1 MNPITPAGQLA
12 EAAAARPEQ
21 FACTYMGREFTYAEL
36 FKMSEECARAF
47 AAIGVHEDC
56 RVMLHMPL
64 IPQALSCFYGLNM
77 LGAAAV
83 IPVEISPADC
93 ISQTGARA
101 VVTIE
106 GFYDE
111 LDDIPQLPTTIFAR
125 PQDTMG
131 KLKKLEYLLTEG
143 RNVEKVTEGYG
154 LLSWEGFLLGGKALR
169 GEHRCAEQLERTAA
183 IICHAETQTL
193 PNRAFTF
200 AELELPIIAFHQAI
214 INGSC
219 PELDI

>member
-36 FKMSEECARAF
+36 FKMSEECARSF
-47 AAIGVHEDC
+47 AAIGVHENC

-83 IPVEISPADC
+83 IPADLPPADC
-93 ISQTGARA
+93 ISQAGVRA
-101 VVTIE
+101 IVTIE
-106 GFYDE
+106 GFYDD
-111 LDDIPQLPTTIFAR
+111 LDDVPQLPTTIFAR

-131 KLKKLEYLLTEG
+131 KLKKLEYILTEA
-143 RNVEKVTEGYG
+143 RNVDKVSEGFG
-154 LLSWEGFLLGGKALR
+154 LLSWDGFLLGGKALR
-169 GEHRCAEQLERTAA
+169 GEHRCEEHIERTAA
-183 IICHAETQTL
+183 LICHAEPQIL
-193 PNRAFTF
+193 SNRAFIF
-200 AELELPIIAFHQAI
+200 AEPDLPIIAFHQAI